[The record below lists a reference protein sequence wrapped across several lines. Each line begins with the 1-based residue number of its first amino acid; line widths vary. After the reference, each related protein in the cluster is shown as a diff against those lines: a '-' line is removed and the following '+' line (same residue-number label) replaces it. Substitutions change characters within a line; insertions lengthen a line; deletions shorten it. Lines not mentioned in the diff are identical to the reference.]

1 MFSLA
6 SVCSWGG
13 KAGKSHGGVPP
24 RKGQVRYSAWERS
37 GRVCPLSL
45 IFGGHHWR
53 PVQTCPFVDPPLE
66 LHLVVAVEA
75 RLIGTSGRHASYWN
89 AFLFTTSF
97 W

>member
-13 KAGKSHGGVPP
+13 RAGKSHGGVPP

-45 IFGGHHWR
+45 ISGGRHWR
-53 PVQTCPFVDPPLE
+53 PVSNLSLWGSPTG
-66 LHLVVAVEA
+66 A
-75 RLIGTSGRHASYWN
+75 TSGGGC
-89 AFLFTTSF
+89 
-97 W
+97 